1 MKPINNTNSFS
12 FRRLWMVLKRD
23 LVENRK
29 RYIGVFFIMFAVFL
43 AYQLQD
49 MQDII
54 ELSLIRTYEQGDYMA
69 SLATDLIPCFYGILS
84 LALMCAASDMTS
96 VPIGSKQHATN
107 YMMMPATNLEK
118 FLSRIFINTV
128 MVIVMAYVALL
139 CADLVRM
146 LFVPFY
152 EIKDFYGLTLPKVFV
167 SGSDPFVEIYKM
179 AGQDWGTVEGL
190 RTVVGFNPARGFIAA
205 SWLGVIIL
213 LIHSILMLGGCI
225 WRKAAIIKTLALAIG
240 FIFFGAWLVEQCN
253 LSWIFHDDYLL
264 KWYLNSSLARV
275 LTYLLLIAP
284 IFNWWLSFRIFSLKQ
299 VVERTL
305 LFGGKHPHHLFK
317 KAHS

>member
-1 MKPINNTNSFS
+1 MNNTFSFS
-12 FRRLWMVLKRD
+12 RFGMVLKRD

-29 RYIGVFFIMFAVFL
+29 RYIGVFFVMFIPFL

-96 VPIGSKQHATN
+96 VPMGSKQQATN

-118 FLSRIFINTV
+118 FLSRVLINTV

-152 EIKDFYGLTLPKVFV
+152 EIKEFYGLTLPKVFV
-167 SGSDPFVEIYKM
+167 SGSDPFVEIYQG
-179 AGQDWGTVEGL
+179 AGRDWGTVEGT
-190 RTVVGFNPARGFIAA
+190 RAVVDFNPARGIIAA
-205 SWLGVIIL
+205 SWLGVLVL
-213 LIHSILMLGGCI
+213 LIHSIFMLGGCI
-225 WRKAAIIKTLALAIG
+225 WRRAAIIKTLALGAG
-240 FIFFGAWLVEQCN
+240 FISFGLWLVEQCH
-253 LSWIFHDDYLL
+253 LSWIFHDDNLL
-264 KWYLNSSLARV
+264 KWHLNSSLARV
-275 LTYLLLIAP
+275 LTYLLLIVP

-299 VVERTL
+299 VVDRDLSLKKL
-305 LFGGKHPHHLFK
+305 LN
-317 KAHS
+317 KARS

>member
-1 MKPINNTNSFS
+1 MNNTFSFS
-12 FRRLWMVLKRD
+12 RFGMVLKRD

-29 RYIGVFFIMFAVFL
+29 RYISVFFLMFILFL

-84 LALMCAASDMTS
+84 LALICAASDMTS
-96 VPIGSKQHATN
+96 VPMGSKQHATN

-128 MVIVMAYVALL
+128 MVIVMAYAALL

-152 EIKDFYGLTLPKVFV
+152 EIKEFYGLTLPKVFV
-167 SGSDPFVEIYKM
+167 SGSDPFVEMYKS

-213 LIHSILMLGGCI
+213 LIHSIFILGGCI
-225 WRKAAIIKTLALAIG
+225 WRKAAIIKTLALGIG
-240 FIFFGAWLVEQCN
+240 FIFFGLWLVEQCN
-253 LSWIFHDDYLL
+253 LNWIFHDDYLL

-275 LTYLLLIAP
+275 LTYLLLIVP

>member
-1 MKPINNTNSFS
+1 MNNTFSFS
-12 FRRLWMVLKRD
+12 RFGMVLKRD

-29 RYIGVFFIMFAVFL
+29 RYIGVFFVMFIPFL

-96 VPIGSKQHATN
+96 VPMGSKQQATN

-118 FLSRIFINTV
+118 FLSRVLINTV

-139 CADLVRM
+139 CADLARM

-152 EIKDFYGLTLPKVFV
+152 EIKEFYGLTLPKVFV
-167 SGSDPFVEIYKM
+167 SGSDPFVEIYQG
-179 AGQDWGTVEGL
+179 AGRDWGTVEGT
-190 RTVVGFNPARGFIAA
+190 RAVVDFNPARGIIAA
-205 SWLGVIIL
+205 SWLGVLVL
-213 LIHSILMLGGCI
+213 LIHSIFMLGGCI
-225 WRKAAIIKTLALAIG
+225 WRRAAIIKTLALGVG
-240 FIFFGAWLVEQCN
+240 FISFGLWLVEQCH
-253 LSWIFHDDYLL
+253 LSWIFHDDNLL

-275 LTYLLLIAP
+275 LTYLLLIVP

-299 VVERTL
+299 VVDRDLSLKKL
-305 LFGGKHPHHLFK
+305 LK

>member
-23 LVENRK
+23 LMENRK
-29 RYIGVFFIMFAVFL
+29 RYIGVFFVMFIAFL
-43 AYQLQD
+43 VYQLQD
-49 MQDII
+49 MKDIFEI
-54 ELSLIRTYEQGDYMA
+54 SLIRTYEQGDYMA
-69 SLATDLIPCFYGILS
+69 SLATDCIPCFYGILS

-96 VPIGSKQHATN
+96 VPMGSKQHATN

-118 FLSRIFINTV
+118 FLSRVLITTV
-128 MVIVMAYVALL
+128 MVIVMAYAALL

-152 EIKDFYGLTLPKVFV
+152 EIKEFYGLTLPKVFV

-190 RTVVGFNPARGFIAA
+190 STVVGFNPAKGFIAA

-225 WRKAAIIKTLALAIG
+225 WRKAAIIKTLALGMG
-240 FIFFGAWLVEQCN
+240 FIFFGLWLVEQCN

-275 LTYLLLIAP
+275 LTYLLLIVP

-317 KAHS
+317 KAYS

>member
-1 MKPINNTNSFS
+1 MNNTFSFS
-12 FRRLWMVLKRD
+12 RFGMVLKRD

-29 RYIGVFFIMFAVFL
+29 RYISVFFLMLPAFL
-43 AYQLQD
+43 AYQLSD
-49 MQDII
+49 MKDII

-96 VPIGSKQHATN
+96 VPMGSKQHATN

-118 FLSRIFINTV
+118 FLSRVLINTV
-128 MVIVMAYVALL
+128 MVIVMAYIALL

-152 EIKDFYGLTLPKVFV
+152 EIKEFYGLTLPKVFV
-167 SGSDPFVEIYKM
+167 SGSDPFVEIYQG
-179 AGQDWGTVEGL
+179 AGRDWGTVEGT
-190 RTVVGFNPARGFIAA
+190 RAVVDFNPARGIIAA
-205 SWLGVIIL
+205 SWLGVLVL
-213 LIHSILMLGGCI
+213 LIHSIFMLGGCI
-225 WRKAAIIKTLALAIG
+225 WRRAAIIKTLALGVG
-240 FIFFGAWLVEQCN
+240 FISFGLWLVEQCH

-275 LTYLLLIAP
+275 LTYLLLIVP

-299 VVERTL
+299 VVDRDLSLKKL
-305 LFGGKHPHHLFK
+305 LK
-317 KAHS
+317 KARS

>member
-1 MKPINNTNSFS
+1 MNNTFSFS
-12 FRRLWMVLKRD
+12 RFGMVLKRD

-29 RYIGVFFIMFAVFL
+29 RYIGVFFVMFIPFL

-96 VPIGSKQHATN
+96 VPMGSKQHATN

-118 FLSRIFINTV
+118 FLSRVLINTV

-152 EIKDFYGLTLPKVFV
+152 EIKEFYGLTLPKVFV
-167 SGSDPFVEIYKM
+167 SGSDPFVEIYQG
-179 AGQDWGTVEGL
+179 AGRDWGTVEGT
-190 RTVVGFNPARGFIAA
+190 RAVVDFNPARGIIAA
-205 SWLGVIIL
+205 SWLGVLVL
-213 LIHSILMLGGCI
+213 LIHSIFMLGGCI
-225 WRKAAIIKTLALAIG
+225 WRRAAIIKTLALGAG
-240 FIFFGAWLVEQCN
+240 FISFGLWLVEQCH
-253 LSWIFHDDYLL
+253 LSWIFHDDNLL
-264 KWYLNSSLARV
+264 KWYLNSNLARV
-275 LTYLLLIAP
+275 LTYLLLIVP

-299 VVERTL
+299 VVDRDLSLKKL
-305 LFGGKHPHHLFK
+305 LN
-317 KAHS
+317 KARS

>member
-1 MKPINNTNSFS
+1 MNNTFSFS
-12 FRRLWMVLKRD
+12 RFGMVLKRD

-29 RYIGVFFIMFAVFL
+29 RYISVFFLMLPAFL
-43 AYQLQD
+43 AYQLSD
-49 MQDII
+49 MKDII

-96 VPIGSKQHATN
+96 VPMGSKQHATN

-128 MVIVMAYVALL
+128 MVIVIAYVALL
-139 CADLVRM
+139 CADLARM

-152 EIKDFYGLTLPKVFV
+152 EIKEFYGLTLPKVFV
-167 SGSDPFVEIYKM
+167 SGCDPFVEIYQG
-179 AGQDWGTVEGL
+179 AGQDWGTVEGT
-190 RTVVGFNPARGFIAA
+190 RAVVGFNAARGFIAA
-205 SWLGVIIL
+205 SWLGVLVL
-213 LIHSILMLGGCI
+213 LIHSIFILGGCI
-225 WRKAAIIKTLALAIG
+225 WRKAAIIKTLALGAG
-240 FIFFGAWLVEQCN
+240 FIFFGLWLVEQCN

-275 LTYLLLIAP
+275 LTYLLLIVP

-299 VVERTL
+299 MVDPRPL
-305 LFGGKHPHHLFK
+305 GGKYLHQISRSRK
-317 KAHS
+317 C

>member
-29 RYIGVFFIMFAVFL
+29 RYIGVFFVMFIAFL
-43 AYQLQD
+43 VYQLSD
-49 MQDII
+49 MKDII
-54 ELSLIRTYEQGDYMA
+54 ELGKFRAYEGADYM
-69 SLATDLIPCFYGILS
+69 SRLATDCLPCFYGILS

-96 VPIGSKQHATN
+96 VPMGSKQHATN

-152 EIKDFYGLTLPKVFV
+152 EIKEFYGLTLPKVFV
-167 SGSDPFVEIYKM
+167 SGSDPFVELYKG
-179 AGQDWGTVEGL
+179 AGRDWGTVEG
-190 RTVVGFNPARGFIAA
+190 TQAIVGFTPARGFIAA
-205 SWLGVIIL
+205 SWLGVLVL
-213 LIHSILMLGGCI
+213 LIHSIFMLGGCI
-225 WRKAAIIKTLALAIG
+225 WRRAAIIKTLALGVG
-240 FIFFGAWLVEQCN
+240 FISFGLWLVEQCH
-253 LSWIFHDDYLL
+253 LSWIFHDDNLL

-275 LTYLLLIAP
+275 LTYLLLLVP
-284 IFNWWLSFRIFSLKQ
+284 IFNWWLSFRLFSRKQ
-299 VVERTL
+299 IVARG
-305 LFGGKHPHHLFK
+305 FNFK
-317 KAHS
+317 KLINKVRS

>member
-1 MKPINNTNSFS
+1 MNNTFSFS
-12 FRRLWMVLKRD
+12 RFGMVLKRD

-29 RYIGVFFIMFAVFL
+29 RYIGVFFLMFIPFL
-43 AYQLQD
+43 VYQLSD
-49 MQDII
+49 MKDII
-54 ELSLIRTYEQGDYMA
+54 ELGQFRACEAADYM
-69 SLATDLIPCFYGILS
+69 SRLATDCLPFFYGILS
-84 LALMCAASDMTS
+84 LALMCAASDMTC
-96 VPIGSKQHATN
+96 VPMGSKQHATN

-118 FLSRIFINTV
+118 FLSRVLINTV
-128 MVIVMAYVALL
+128 MVIVMAYAALL

-152 EIKDFYGLTLPKVFV
+152 EIKEFYGLTLPKVFV
-167 SGSDPFVEIYKM
+167 SGRDPFVELYQD

-190 RTVVGFNPARGFIAA
+190 RIVVGFNPARGFIAA
-205 SWLGVIIL
+205 SWLGIIIL
-213 LIHSILMLGGCI
+213 LIHSIFIFGGCI
-225 WRKAAIIKTLALAIG
+225 WRNAAIIKTLALGIG
-240 FIFFGAWLVEQCN
+240 FIFFGAWLVEKCH

-275 LTYLLLIAP
+275 LTYLLLIVP
-284 IFNWWLSFRIFSLKQ
+284 IFNWWLSFRIFSRKQ
-299 VVERTL
+299 VVERTH

>member
-1 MKPINNTNSFS
+1 MNNTFSFS
-12 FRRLWMVLKRD
+12 RFGMVLKRD

-29 RYIGVFFIMFAVFL
+29 RYIGVFFVMFIPFL

-96 VPIGSKQHATN
+96 VPMGSKQHATN

-118 FLSRIFINTV
+118 FLSRVLINTV
-128 MVIVMAYVALL
+128 MVIVMAYIALL

-152 EIKDFYGLTLPKVFV
+152 EIKEFYGLTLPKVFV
-167 SGSDPFVEIYKM
+167 SGSDPFVEIYQG
-179 AGQDWGTVEGL
+179 AGRDWGTVEGT
-190 RTVVGFNPARGFIAA
+190 RAVVDFNPARGIIAA
-205 SWLGVIIL
+205 SWLGVLVL
-213 LIHSILMLGGCI
+213 LIHSIFMLGGCI
-225 WRKAAIIKTLALAIG
+225 WRRAAIIKTLALGVG
-240 FIFFGAWLVEQCN
+240 FISFGLWLVEQCH

-275 LTYLLLIAP
+275 LTYLLLIVP

-299 VVERTL
+299 VVDRDLSLKKL
-305 LFGGKHPHHLFK
+305 LK
-317 KAHS
+317 KARS

>member
-23 LVENRK
+23 LMENRK
-29 RYIGVFFIMFAVFL
+29 RYIGVFFVMFIAFL

-96 VPIGSKQHATN
+96 VPMGSKQHATN

-152 EIKDFYGLTLPKVFV
+152 EIKEFYGLTLPKVFV
-167 SGSDPFVEIYKM
+167 SGCDPFVEIYKS

-225 WRKAAIIKTLALAIG
+225 WRKAAIIKTLALGMG

-275 LTYLLLIAP
+275 LTYLLLIVP

>member
-1 MKPINNTNSFS
+1 MNNTFSFS
-12 FRRLWMVLKRD
+12 RFGMVLKRD

-29 RYIGVFFIMFAVFL
+29 RYIGVFFVMFIPFL

-96 VPIGSKQHATN
+96 VPMGSKQHATN

-118 FLSRIFINTV
+118 FLSRVLINTM

-152 EIKDFYGLTLPKVFV
+152 EIKEFYGLTLPKVFV
-167 SGSDPFVEIYKM
+167 SGSDPFVEIYQG
-179 AGQDWGTVEGL
+179 AGRDWGTVEGT
-190 RTVVGFNPARGFIAA
+190 RAVVDFNPARGIIAA
-205 SWLGVIIL
+205 SWLGVLVL
-213 LIHSILMLGGCI
+213 LIHSIFMLGGCI
-225 WRKAAIIKTLALAIG
+225 WRRAAIIKTLALGAG
-240 FIFFGAWLVEQCN
+240 FISFGLWLVEQCH
-253 LSWIFHDDYLL
+253 LSWIFHDDNLL
-264 KWYLNSSLARV
+264 KWYLNSNLARV
-275 LTYLLLIAP
+275 LTYLLLIVP

-299 VVERTL
+299 VVDRDLSLKKL
-305 LFGGKHPHHLFK
+305 LK

>member
-1 MKPINNTNSFS
+1 MNNTFSFS
-12 FRRLWMVLKRD
+12 RFGMVLKRD

-29 RYIGVFFIMFAVFL
+29 RYIGVFFVMFIPFL

-96 VPIGSKQHATN
+96 VPMGSKQQATN

-152 EIKDFYGLTLPKVFV
+152 EIKDFYGLRVKPNCCLL
-167 SGSDPFVEIYKM
+167 S
-179 AGQDWGTVEGL
+179 
-190 RTVVGFNPARGFIAA
+190 RA
-205 SWLGVIIL
+205 SKGD
-213 LIHSILMLGGCI
+213 IHC
-225 WRKAAIIKTLALAIG
+225 
-240 FIFFGAWLVEQCN
+240 
-253 LSWIFHDDYLL
+253 
-264 KWYLNSSLARV
+264 SS
-275 LTYLLLIAP
+275 
-284 IFNWWLSFRIFSLKQ
+284 
-299 VVERTL
+299 E
-305 LFGGKHPHHLFK
+305 
-317 KAHS
+317 

>member
-1 MKPINNTNSFS
+1 MNNTFSFS
-12 FRRLWMVLKRD
+12 RFGMVLKRD

-29 RYIGVFFIMFAVFL
+29 RYIGVFFLMFIPFL
-43 AYQLQD
+43 AYQLSD
-49 MQDII
+49 MKDII
-54 ELSLIRTYEQGDYMA
+54 ELGQFRAYEAADYM
-69 SLATDLIPCFYGILS
+69 SRLATDCLPFFYGILS
-84 LALMCAASDMTS
+84 LALMCAASDMTC
-96 VPIGSKQHATN
+96 VPMGSKQHATN

-118 FLSRIFINTV
+118 FLSRVLINTV
-128 MVIVMAYVALL
+128 MVIVMAYAALL

-152 EIKDFYGLTLPKVFV
+152 EIKEFYGLTLPKVFV
-167 SGSDPFVEIYKM
+167 SGSDPFVEMYQG
-179 AGQDWGTVEGL
+179 AGRDWGTVEG
-190 RTVVGFNPARGFIAA
+190 TQAIVGFTPARGFIAA

-213 LIHSILMLGGCI
+213 LIHSIFILGGCI
-225 WRKAAIIKTLALAIG
+225 WRKAAIIKTLALGIG
-240 FIFFGAWLVEQCN
+240 FIFFGLWLVEQCN

-275 LTYLLLIAP
+275 LTYLLLIVP

-299 VVERTL
+299 MVERTH

>member
-1 MKPINNTNSFS
+1 M
-12 FRRLWMVLKRD
+12 
-23 LVENRK
+23 
-29 RYIGVFFIMFAVFL
+29 FIPFL

-96 VPIGSKQHATN
+96 VPMGSKQHATN

-152 EIKDFYGLTLPKVFV
+152 EIKEFYGLTLPKVFV
-167 SGSDPFVEIYKM
+167 SGSDPFVEIYQG
-179 AGQDWGTVEGL
+179 AGRDWGTVEGT
-190 RTVVGFNPARGFIAA
+190 RAVVDFNPARGIIAA
-205 SWLGVIIL
+205 SWLGVLVL
-213 LIHSILMLGGCI
+213 LIHSIFMLGGCI
-225 WRKAAIIKTLALAIG
+225 WRRAAIIKTLALGAG
-240 FIFFGAWLVEQCN
+240 FISFGLWLVEQCH
-253 LSWIFHDDYLL
+253 LSWIFHDDNLL
-264 KWYLNSSLARV
+264 KWYLNSNLARV
-275 LTYLLLIAP
+275 LTYLLLIVP

-299 VVERTL
+299 VVDRDLSLKKL
-305 LFGGKHPHHLFK
+305 LK
-317 KAHS
+317 KARS

>member
-1 MKPINNTNSFS
+1 MNNTFSFS
-12 FRRLWMVLKRD
+12 RFGMVLKRD

-29 RYIGVFFIMFAVFL
+29 RYIGVFFLMFIPFL

-84 LALMCAASDMTS
+84 LALMCAASDMTC
-96 VPIGSKQHATN
+96 VPMGSKQHATN

-118 FLSRIFINTV
+118 FLSRVLINTV
-128 MVIVMAYVALL
+128 MVIVMAYAALL

-152 EIKDFYGLTLPKVFV
+152 EIKEFYGLTLPKVFV
-167 SGSDPFVEIYKM
+167 SGSDPFVEMYQG
-179 AGQDWGTVEGL
+179 AGRDWGTVEG
-190 RTVVGFNPARGFIAA
+190 TQAIVGFTPARGFIAA

-213 LIHSILMLGGCI
+213 LIHSIFILGGCI
-225 WRKAAIIKTLALAIG
+225 WRNAAIIKTLALGMG

-275 LTYLLLIAP
+275 LTYLLLIVP

-299 VVERTL
+299 MVERTH
-305 LFGGKHPHHLFK
+305 LFGGKHPHHLLK

>member
-1 MKPINNTNSFS
+1 MNAINNTFSFS
-12 FRRLWMVLKRD
+12 RFGMVLKRD

-29 RYIGVFFIMFAVFL
+29 RYIGVFFVMFIPFL

-96 VPIGSKQHATN
+96 VPMGSKQHATN

-118 FLSRIFINTV
+118 FLSRVLINTV

-152 EIKDFYGLTLPKVFV
+152 EIKEFYGLTLPKVFV
-167 SGSDPFVEIYKM
+167 SGSDPFVEIYQG
-179 AGQDWGTVEGL
+179 AGRDWGTVEGT
-190 RTVVGFNPARGFIAA
+190 RAVVDFNPARGIIAA
-205 SWLGVIIL
+205 SWLGVLVL
-213 LIHSILMLGGCI
+213 LIHSIFMLGGCI
-225 WRKAAIIKTLALAIG
+225 WRKAASIKTLALSVG
-240 FIFFGAWLVEQCN
+240 FIFFGLWLVEQCN

-275 LTYLLLIAP
+275 LTYLLLIVP

-299 VVERTL
+299 VVDRDLSLKKL
-305 LFGGKHPHHLFK
+305 LK

>member
-1 MKPINNTNSFS
+1 MNNTFSFS
-12 FRRLWMVLKRD
+12 RFGWVLKRD
-23 LVENRK
+23 LVENRR
-29 RYIGVFFIMFAVFL
+29 RYIGVFFLMFIPFL

-84 LALMCAASDMTS
+84 LALMCAASDMTC
-96 VPIGSKQHATN
+96 VPMGSKQHATN

-128 MVIVMAYVALL
+128 MVIVMAYAALL

-152 EIKDFYGLTLPKVFV
+152 EIKEFYGLTLPKVFV
-167 SGSDPFVEIYKM
+167 SGSDPFVEIYQG

-213 LIHSILMLGGCI
+213 LIHSIFILGGCI
-225 WRKAAIIKTLALAIG
+225 WRKAAIIKTLALGIG
-240 FIFFGAWLVEQCN
+240 FIFFGLWLVEQCN

-275 LTYLLLIAP
+275 LTYLLLIVP

-305 LFGGKHPHHLFK
+305 LFGGKHPHHLLK

>member
-1 MKPINNTNSFS
+1 
-12 FRRLWMVLKRD
+12 MVLKRD

-29 RYIGVFFIMFAVFL
+29 RYIGVFFVMFIPFL

-96 VPIGSKQHATN
+96 VPMGSKQHATN

-152 EIKDFYGLTLPKVFV
+152 EIKEFYGLTLPKMFV
-167 SGSDPFVEIYKM
+167 SGSDPFVEIYKS

-225 WRKAAIIKTLALAIG
+225 WRKAAITKTLALGMG

-275 LTYLLLIAP
+275 LTYLLLIVP

-299 VVERTL
+299 VVERTH

>member
-1 MKPINNTNSFS
+1 MNTINNTFSFS
-12 FRRLWMVLKRD
+12 RFGMVLKRD

-29 RYIGVFFIMFAVFL
+29 RYIGVFFVMFIAFL
-43 AYQLQD
+43 VYQLQD
-49 MQDII
+49 MKDIFEI
-54 ELSLIRTYEQGDYMA
+54 SLIRTYEQGDYMA

-84 LALMCAASDMTS
+84 LALMCAAADMTS
-96 VPIGSKQHATN
+96 VPMGSKQQATN

-118 FLSRIFINTV
+118 FLSRVLINTV

-152 EIKDFYGLTLPKVFV
+152 EIKEFYGLTLPKVFV
-167 SGSDPFVEIYKM
+167 SGSDPFVEMYQG
-179 AGQDWGTVEGL
+179 AGRDWGTVEG
-190 RTVVGFNPARGFIAA
+190 TQAIVGFTPARGFIAA
-205 SWLGVIIL
+205 SWLGVVIL

-225 WRKAAIIKTLALAIG
+225 WRKAAIIKTLALGMG
-240 FIFFGAWLVEQCN
+240 FIFFGLWLVEQCN

-275 LTYLLLIAP
+275 LTYLLLIVP

>member
-1 MKPINNTNSFS
+1 MNNTFSFS
-12 FRRLWMVLKRD
+12 RFGMVLKRD

-29 RYIGVFFIMFAVFL
+29 RYIGVFFVMFIPFL

-84 LALMCAASDMTS
+84 LALMCAASDMTC
-96 VPIGSKQHATN
+96 VPMGSKQHATN

-118 FLSRIFINTV
+118 FLSRVLINTV
-128 MVIVMAYVALL
+128 MVIVMAYAALL

-152 EIKDFYGLTLPKVFV
+152 EIKEFYGLTLPKVFV
-167 SGSDPFVEIYKM
+167 SGSDPFVEMYQG
-179 AGQDWGTVEGL
+179 AGRDWGTVEG
-190 RTVVGFNPARGFIAA
+190 TQAIVGFTPARGFIAA

-213 LIHSILMLGGCI
+213 LIHSIFILGGCI
-225 WRKAAIIKTLALAIG
+225 WRKAAIIKTLALGMG
-240 FIFFGAWLVEQCN
+240 FIFFGLWLVEQCN

-275 LTYLLLIAP
+275 LTYLLLIVP

>member
-1 MKPINNTNSFS
+1 
-12 FRRLWMVLKRD
+12 MVLKRD

-29 RYIGVFFIMFAVFL
+29 RYIGVFFVMFIPFL

-69 SLATDLIPCFYGILS
+69 SLATDCIPCFYGILS

-96 VPIGSKQHATN
+96 VPMGSKQHATN

-118 FLSRIFINTV
+118 FLSRVLINTV
-128 MVIVMAYVALL
+128 MVIVMAYAALL

-152 EIKDFYGLTLPKVFV
+152 EIKEFYGLTLPKVFV
-167 SGSDPFVEIYKM
+167 SGSDPFVEMYQG
-179 AGQDWGTVEGL
+179 AGRDWGTVEG
-190 RTVVGFNPARGFIAA
+190 TQAIVGFTPARGFIAA

-213 LIHSILMLGGCI
+213 LIHSIFILGGCI
-225 WRKAAIIKTLALAIG
+225 WRKAAIIKTLALGMG
-240 FIFFGAWLVEQCN
+240 FIFFGLWLVEQCN

-275 LTYLLLIAP
+275 LTYLLLIVP

-299 VVERTL
+299 VVERTH

>member
-1 MKPINNTNSFS
+1 MNNTFS
-12 FRRLWMVLKRD
+12 LSRFGMVLKRD

-29 RYIGVFFIMFAVFL
+29 RYIGVFFVMFIPFL

-96 VPIGSKQHATN
+96 VPMGSKQHATN

-118 FLSRIFINTV
+118 FLSRVLINTV
-128 MVIVMAYVALL
+128 MIIVMAYVALL

-167 SGSDPFVEIYKM
+167 NGSGPFVELYQD
-179 AGQDWGTVEGL
+179 AGQDWGTVEGTL
-190 RTVVGFNPARGFIAA
+190 AVVGFNPARGFIAA

-213 LIHSILMLGGCI
+213 LIHSIFILGGCI
-225 WRKAAIIKTLALAIG
+225 WRKAASIKTLALGVG
-240 FIFFGAWLVEQCN
+240 FIFFGLWLVEQCN

-264 KWYLNSSLARV
+264 KWYLNSNLARV
-275 LTYLLLIAP
+275 LTYLLLIVP

-299 VVERTL
+299 MVDPRPL
-305 LFGGKHPHHLFK
+305 GGKYLHQISRSRK
-317 KAHS
+317 C

>member
-1 MKPINNTNSFS
+1 MNNTFSFS
-12 FRRLWMVLKRD
+12 RFGMVLKRD

-29 RYIGVFFIMFAVFL
+29 RYIGVFFVMFIPFL

-96 VPIGSKQHATN
+96 VPMGSKQQATN

-118 FLSRIFINTV
+118 FLSRVLINTV

-152 EIKDFYGLTLPKVFV
+152 EIKEFYGLTLPKVFV
-167 SGSDPFVEIYKM
+167 SGSDPFVEIYQG
-179 AGQDWGTVEGL
+179 AGRDWGTVEGT
-190 RTVVGFNPARGFIAA
+190 RAVVDFNPARGIIAA
-205 SWLGVIIL
+205 SWLGVLVL
-213 LIHSILMLGGCI
+213 LIHSIFMLGGCI
-225 WRKAAIIKTLALAIG
+225 WRRAAIIKTLALGAG
-240 FIFFGAWLVEQCN
+240 FISFGLWLVEQCH
-253 LSWIFHDDYLL
+253 LSWIFHDDNLL
-264 KWYLNSSLARV
+264 KWHLNSSLARV
-275 LTYLLLIAP
+275 LTYLLLIVP

-299 VVERTL
+299 VVDRDLSLKKL
-305 LFGGKHPHHLFK
+305 LK

>member
-1 MKPINNTNSFS
+1 MNNTFSFS
-12 FRRLWMVLKRD
+12 RFGMVLKRD

-29 RYIGVFFIMFAVFL
+29 RYIGVFFVMFIPFL

-69 SLATDLIPCFYGILS
+69 SLATDCIPCFYGILS
-84 LALMCAASDMTS
+84 LALMCAAADMTS
-96 VPIGSKQHATN
+96 VTMGSKQHATN

-118 FLSRIFINTV
+118 FLSRVLINTV
-128 MVIVMAYVALL
+128 MVIVMAYIALL

-152 EIKDFYGLTLPKVFV
+152 EIKEFYGLTLPKVFV
-167 SGSDPFVEIYKM
+167 SGSDPFVEIYQG
-179 AGQDWGTVEGL
+179 AGRDWGTVEGT
-190 RTVVGFNPARGFIAA
+190 RAVVDFNPARGIIAA
-205 SWLGVIIL
+205 SWLGVLVL
-213 LIHSILMLGGCI
+213 LIHSIFMLGGCI
-225 WRKAAIIKTLALAIG
+225 WRRAAIIKTLALGAG
-240 FIFFGAWLVEQCN
+240 FISFGLWLVEQCH

-275 LTYLLLIAP
+275 LTYLLLIVP

-299 VVERTL
+299 VVDRDLSLKKL
-305 LFGGKHPHHLFK
+305 LK